1 MQELTPPQQADI
13 LAILHTRFEKNPAR
27 HTGLAWDDVQTRL
40 LARLE
45 KLWSLAEMERTGG
58 EPDLVGQDSSTHE
71 YLFIDCAA
79 ETPAGRRNLC
89 YDRKALDGRKNFPP
103 ENSAVDL
110 AESMGIDLLTEEAYR
125 HLQTLGEFDLKTS
138 SWLLTP
144 EEIRKRGGAIFG
156 DRRYDAVFIYHNG
169 ADSYYAVRG
178 FRGVLRV

>member
-1 MQELTPPQQADI
+1 MNDLSPEQRAEL
-13 LAILHTRFEKNPAR
+13 LAALRTRFEKNPAR
-27 HTGLAWDDVQTRL
+27 HPGLAWDDVSSRL
-40 LARLE
+40 EAHPE
-45 KLWSLAEMERTGG
+45 KLWSLVEMERTGG
-58 EPDLVGQDSSTHE
+58 EPDLVGQDLSTHE
-71 YLFIDCAA
+71 YLFFDCSP

-89 YDRKALDGRKNFPP
+89 YDRKALEGRKNFPP

-110 AESMGIDLLTEEAYR
+110 AESMGIDLLTEEQYR
-125 HLQTLGEFDLKTS
+125 FLQTLGEFDLKTS

-144 EEIRKRGGAIFG
+144 KGIRKHGGAIFG